1 MPTDSIPW
9 TLVTGAAGAI
19 GSAVVRTYV
28 EAGLPVIGLDRNPA
42 VRSLAGPDRYRGFQV
57 DLQDEGQLDDV
68 MKRIDGIGPIRHLV
82 GIAGGALP
90 EEPGSQDDPVLI
102 ATDAFRASIEANLV
116 TQFAV
121 LRAILPR
128 LRQEGHDDGVETGAS
143 ADRSITLT
151 SSWNALTGCGMPAY
165 SAAKAGLIG
174 MMRSLTGPLGAEGI
188 RINVVAPGTVDTPRT
203 RGLWAHE
210 PGHFEQ
216 LEAETA
222 LGRLPS
228 PDEVAQVFF
237 FSARMTAVT
246 GQVLVVDSG
255 QLIKRPGNPRQTSV
269 GRSLEPRRGIR
280 RV

>member
-1 MPTDSIPW
+1 
-9 TLVTGAAGAI
+9 
-19 GSAVVRTYV
+19 
-28 EAGLPVIGLDRNPA
+28 VIGLDRNPG
-42 VRSLAGPDRYRGFQV
+42 VRSLAGPDCYRGFQV
-57 DLQDEGQLDDV
+57 DLQDEVQLDEV
-68 MKRIDGIGPIRHLV
+68 MKRIGSVGPIRHLV
-82 GIAGGALP
+82 GIAGGALL

-102 ATDAFRASIEANLV
+102 ATEVFRASIEANLV

-121 LRAILPR
+121 MRAILPR
-128 LRQEGHDDGVETGAS
+128 LREEGSDDALDTGVP

-203 RGLWAHE
+203 RALWAHE

-222 LGRLPS
+222 LLRLPS
-228 PDEVAQVFF
+228 PDEVAQVFL

-255 QLIKRPGNPRQTSV
+255 QLIKRPGNPRRRSDDRSV
-269 GRSLEPRRGIR
+269 EPSRRIR
-280 RV
+280 RT